1 MTPLAM
7 ADILPEVPSAD
18 LRADIARLPES
29 ARLLRH
35 KDYEVWLAPAA
46 DIPSV
51 LQEIGRLRE
60 ISFRAAGEGTGQAI
74 DLDVFDAHYQHL
86 FIWHKQRQ
94 AVIGAYRLG
103 FSGDIY
109 PTRGLAGFYTYQLFD
124 YTPAFIEQLQ
134 PCIELGRSFVR
145 VEDQRS
151 FVPLLLLWRGIST
164 TAYLNPHYRRLFG
177 PVSISADIP
186 PLFRQLLAETLLKLH
201 GSPELSAQIHA
212 RNPLP
217 ASNFSP
223 DMLAGLANATE
234 LEELLQANMP
244 DVRMP
249 VLLRQ
254 YLNLNGRLLS
264 FSLDPDFNN
273 ALDGLV
279 LVDLDR
285 VDLQTLS
292 RYMGAQAAQDFL
304 NSTGTEHADVD
315 TSKSRAA

>member
-1 MTPLAM
+1 MLPIIDATPC
-7 ADILPEVPSAD
+7 AD
-18 LRADIARLPES
+18 LHADLAQLPES
-29 ARLLRH
+29 ARVLTH

-46 DIPSV
+46 QIPAI

-74 DLDVFDAHYQHL
+74 DLDKFDAYYQHL
-86 FIWHKQRQ
+86 FIWHKQRH

-109 PTRGLAGFYTYQLFD
+109 PKYGLEGFYTYQLFD
-124 YTPAFIEQLQ
+124 FTPAFIEQLQ
-134 PCIELGRSFVR
+134 PCMELGRSFVR

-164 TAYLNPHYRRLFG
+164 TAYLNPRYRRLFG

-186 PLFRQLLAETLLKLH
+186 PLFRELLAESLLKLH
-201 GSPELSAQIHA
+201 GLPELSAEIKA
-212 RNPLP
+212 RHPLP
-217 ASNFSP
+217 DSHFSP

-234 LEELLQANMP
+234 LESVLQANMP

-264 FSLDPDFNN
+264 FSLDPNFNN
-273 ALDGLV
+273 SLDGLV

-285 VDLQTLS
+285 VDEQTLS
-292 RYMGAQAAQDFL
+292 RYMGTQAAHDFL
-304 NSTGTEHADVD
+304 YFTGTHHAHAD
-315 TSKSRAA
+315 TSKPRAA

>member
-1 MTPLAM
+1 M
-7 ADILPEVPSAD
+7 LPIIDAIPISALDAD
-18 LRADIARLPES
+18 LAQLPAS
-29 ARLLRH
+29 ARILTY

-46 DIPSV
+46 KIPSI

-74 DLDVFDAHYQHL
+74 DLDQFDCHYQHL
-86 FIWHKQRQ
+86 FIWHKQRH

-103 FSGDIY
+103 FSGDIM
-109 PTRGLAGFYTYQLFD
+109 PERGLTGFYTYQLFD

-145 VEDQRS
+145 IEDQRS

-164 TAYLNPHYRRLFG
+164 TAYLNPRYRRLFG

-201 GSPELSAQIHA
+201 GEPELSAQIKA

-217 ASNFSP
+217 NSHFSP
-223 DMLAGLANATE
+223 DMLAGLANATA
-234 LEELLQANMP
+234 LESVLQANMP

-264 FSLDPDFNN
+264 FSLDPNFNN
-273 ALDGLV
+273 TLDGLV

-285 VDLQTLS
+285 VEPHTLS
-292 RYMGAQAAQDFL
+292 RYMGTQEAHEFL
-304 NSTGTEHADVD
+304 YRTETHHADVD
-315 TSKSRAA
+315 TSKPRAA

>member
-1 MTPLAM
+1 M
-7 ADILPEVPSAD
+7 LPIIAPIPSHALDAD
-18 LRADIARLPES
+18 LAKLPES
-29 ARLLRH
+29 ARILTH
-35 KDYEVWLAPAA
+35 KDYEVWLSPAA
-46 DIPSV
+46 KIPSI

-74 DLDVFDAHYQHL
+74 DLDHFDTYYQHL
-86 FIWHKQRQ
+86 FIWHKQRH

-103 FSGDIY
+103 FSGDIM
-109 PTRGLAGFYTYQLFD
+109 PEHGLNGFYTYQLFD

-134 PCIELGRSFVR
+134 PCIELGRSFIR
-145 VEDQRS
+145 VEDQRN

-164 TAYLNPHYRRLFG
+164 TAYLNPQYRRLFG

-201 GSPELSAQIHA
+201 GEPELSAQIKA

-217 ASNFSP
+217 NSHLSP
-223 DMLAGLANATE
+223 DMLAGLANAKE
-234 LEELLQANMP
+234 LETILQANMP

-264 FSLDPDFNN
+264 FSLDPQFSNT
-273 ALDGLV
+273 LDGLV

-285 VDLQTLS
+285 VAQPTLS
-292 RYMGAQAAQDFL
+292 RYMGAEAAHDFL
-304 NSTGTEHADVD
+304 NNSDRDNH
-315 TSKSRAA
+315 KPQAA